1 MPTPTKPANVI
12 RLEKKSHR
20 TKKELASMENAE
32 KALLTG
38 EKLKERKEVKSDPVA
53 HKEFLRIK
61 KLLEKIEKNDD
72 LYSSVINRYCQLY
85 AECKD
90 FEEKREAIYK
100 QLLDLQENCQK
111 MIDEEEMTMKE
122 YYNLE
127 LGMQKNLVSLDKQ
140 VQAKRKMLLDIEKE
154 NIMTI
159 ASALRSVPKKTEKK
173 DNPLLAAL
181 NGS

>member
-1 MPTPTKPANVI
+1 
-12 RLEKKSHR
+12 
-20 TKKELASMENAE
+20 
-32 KALLTG
+32 
-38 EKLKERKEVKSDPVA
+38 
-53 HKEFLRIK
+53 
-61 KLLEKIEKNDD
+61 
-72 LYSSVINRYCQLY
+72 
-85 AECKD
+85 
-90 FEEKREAIYK
+90 
-100 QLLDLQENCQK
+100 

-173 DNPLLAAL
+173 ENPLLAAL
-181 NGS
+181 NNGS

>member
-1 MPTPTKPANVI
+1 MTIYIAALSIVI
-12 RLEKKSHR
+12 VNY
-20 TKKELASMENAE
+20 MQN
-32 KALLTG
+32 
-38 EKLKERKEVKSDPVA
+38 
-53 HKEFLRIK
+53 
-61 KLLEKIEKNDD
+61 
-72 LYSSVINRYCQLY
+72 
-85 AECKD
+85 

>member
-1 MPTPTKPANVI
+1 
-12 RLEKKSHR
+12 
-20 TKKELASMENAE
+20 
-32 KALLTG
+32 
-38 EKLKERKEVKSDPVA
+38 
-53 HKEFLRIK
+53 
-61 KLLEKIEKNDD
+61 
-72 LYSSVINRYCQLY
+72 
-85 AECKD
+85 
-90 FEEKREAIYK
+90 
-100 QLLDLQENCQK
+100 

-140 VQAKRKMLLDIEKE
+140 VQAEEKNASCIEKE

>member
-1 MPTPTKPANVI
+1 
-12 RLEKKSHR
+12 
-20 TKKELASMENAE
+20 
-32 KALLTG
+32 
-38 EKLKERKEVKSDPVA
+38 
-53 HKEFLRIK
+53 
-61 KLLEKIEKNDD
+61 
-72 LYSSVINRYCQLY
+72 
-85 AECKD
+85 
-90 FEEKREAIYK
+90 
-100 QLLDLQENCQK
+100 

-181 NGS
+181 TGS

>member
-1 MPTPTKPANVI
+1 
-12 RLEKKSHR
+12 
-20 TKKELASMENAE
+20 
-32 KALLTG
+32 
-38 EKLKERKEVKSDPVA
+38 
-53 HKEFLRIK
+53 
-61 KLLEKIEKNDD
+61 
-72 LYSSVINRYCQLY
+72 
-85 AECKD
+85 
-90 FEEKREAIYK
+90 
-100 QLLDLQENCQK
+100 

-122 YYNLE
+122 YYKLE

>member
-1 MPTPTKPANVI
+1 M
-12 RLEKKSHR
+12 
-20 TKKELASMENAE
+20 
-32 KALLTG
+32 TG

-61 KLLEKIEKNDD
+61 NSLKNRENDD